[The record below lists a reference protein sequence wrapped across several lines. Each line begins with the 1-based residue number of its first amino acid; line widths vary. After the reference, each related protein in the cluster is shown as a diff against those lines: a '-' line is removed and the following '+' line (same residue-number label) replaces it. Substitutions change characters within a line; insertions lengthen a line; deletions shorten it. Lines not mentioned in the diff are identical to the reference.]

1 MESLLMSNDVK
12 DAARHLAEKIATT
25 QPFRDFENTRAI
37 LTSNIE
43 AMSLLRKLEEAQERL
58 NHIALQREVTD
69 EDFAE
74 MEDIRQKAFSHPAIL
89 SYFQAQDRLVSLL
102 QEINGE
108 MSSVLGFDF
117 AGSAAQAEREP
128 EEEWE

>member
-1 MESLLMSNDVK
+1 MSHEVK
-12 DAARHLAEKIATT
+12 DAARSLAELIMAT
-25 QPFRDFENTRAI
+25 QLFRDFESSREI
-37 LTSNIE
+37 LTSNLE
-43 AMSLLRKLEEAQERL
+43 AMSLLRKLEEAQTNL
-58 NHIALQREVTD
+58 NQIAMQREVTD

-74 MEDIRQKAFSHPAIL
+74 MEQVRQRAFANPVIL

-102 QEINGE
+102 QEVNGE

-117 AGSAAQAEREP
+117 AQSAAQLEPEP

>member
-1 MESLLMSNDVK
+1 MEKPFMSHEVK
-12 DAARHLAEKIATT
+12 DAARSLAELIMAT
-25 QPFRDFENTRAI
+25 QFFRDFESSREM
-37 LTSNIE
+37 LTSNLE
-43 AMSLLRKLEEAQERL
+43 AMSLLHKLEEAQTNL
-58 NHIALQREVTD
+58 NQIAMQREVTD

-74 MEDIRQKAFSHPAIL
+74 MERVRQRAFANPVIL

-102 QEINGE
+102 QEVNGE

-117 AGSAAQAEREP
+117 AQSAAQLEPEP

>member
-1 MESLLMSNDVK
+1 MSDDVK
-12 DAARHLAEKIATT
+12 DAARSLAEKIITT
-25 QPFRDFENTRAI
+25 QSFQDFESTRSI
-37 LTSNIE
+37 LVNNIE
-43 AMSLLRKLEEAQERL
+43 AMGLLHKLEEAQERL

-74 MEDIRQKAFSHPAIL
+74 MEEVRQKAFSHPVIL

-102 QEINGE
+102 QEINSE
-108 MSSVLGFDF
+108 MSSILGFDF
-117 AGSAAQAEREP
+117 ASSAAQTEREP